1 MKLVFRGAYSAA
13 LIVCLAGG
21 FGAAWAPQPQT
32 VTTNQQAPQP
42 GAIAQVDQT
51 TPQDEAAEGERVMI
65 VGSILPGTPEDAPK
79 PVEVFTREEMK
90 EIGSPSVAE
99 FIRDLSIAYDSDI
112 GGLESSGDGTGETT
126 GYAPANLRGLGD
138 TATLTLLNGRRL
150 STDNGVGADL
160 NTIPSNALAA
170 VEVLR
175 DGASTTYGAGAV
187 GGVINLRTRRDI
199 NAPEITVRSQMYDKS
214 APEWEIE
221 AATGWVGDAGNV
233 MMAILN
239 NAFANTSSSVIIAKV
254 QGNSVDFLMPPLSPL
269 ELTIGFL
276 SGAVTRGILVGIVT
290 FAAIWVM
297 QITPFQVA
305 NLLAVIYYAV
315 VASLFMGAIG
325 LIGGIWADKFD
336 HMAAVQNFV
345 VMPLT
350 MLSGTFYPIS
360 RLGEP
365 FHSISHANPFFHMID
380 GFRYGFTGHGE
391 GNMAFGALYT
401 LALTLALCWA
411 CWALFRSGYKLK
423 A

>member
-1 MKLVFRGAYSAA
+1 MDPPRNADM
-13 LIVCLAGG
+13 
-21 FGAAWAPQPQT
+21 
-32 VTTNQQAPQP
+32 
-42 GAIAQVDQT
+42 DQT
-51 TPQDEAAEGERVMI
+51 LARPPLETAARSLGPRSYGAMNWVGLWTLCLRETRRFWKVGMQTLFAPVVSSLLMLFVFKLAFPQ
-65 VGSILPGTPEDAPK
+65 
-79 PVEVFTREEMK
+79 
-90 EIGSPSVAE
+90 
-99 FIRDLSIAYDSDI
+99 
-112 GGLESSGDGTGETT
+112 TGETS
-126 GYAPANLRGLGD
+126 P
-138 TATLTLLNGRRL
+138 
-150 STDNGVGADL
+150 
-160 NTIPSNALAA
+160 
-170 VEVLR
+170 
-175 DGASTTYGAGAV
+175 
-187 GGVINLRTRRDI
+187 GGVSFETFL
-199 NAPEITVRSQMYDKS
+199 APGI
-214 APEWEIE
+214 
-221 AATGWVGDAGNV
+221 V

-290 FAAIWVM
+290 YVAVWAM
-297 QITPFQVA
+297 QITPFQIA
-305 NLLAVIYYAV
+305 NLFAVVYYSV
-315 VASLFMGAIG
+315 VASLFMGAVG

-380 GFRYGFTGHGE
+380 GFRFGFTGHAE
-391 GNMAFGALYT
+391 GDLLFGSFYT
-401 LALTLALCWA
+401 LVLTAALCVA

>member
-1 MKLVFRGAYSAA
+1 M
-13 LIVCLAGG
+13 
-21 FGAAWAPQPQT
+21 
-32 VTTNQQAPQP
+32 
-42 GAIAQVDQT
+42 DQT
-51 TPQDEAAEGERVMI
+51 LSRPPVEAA
-65 VGSILPGTPEDAPK
+65 
-79 PVEVFTREEMK
+79 
-90 EIGSPSVAE
+90 
-99 FIRDLSIAYDSDI
+99 
-112 GGLESSGDGTGETT
+112 
-126 GYAPANLRGLGD
+126 PALGPRG
-138 TATLTLLNGRRL
+138 
-150 STDNGVGADL
+150 
-160 NTIPSNALAA
+160 
-170 VEVLR
+170 
-175 DGASTTYGAGAV
+175 YGAMNWLGLWTLCLRETRRFWKVGMQTLFAPV
-187 GGVINLRTRRDI
+187 VSSLLMLFVFKLAFNQNGSQSPGGVAFATFL
-199 NAPEITVRSQMYDKS
+199 APGI
-214 APEWEIE
+214 
-221 AATGWVGDAGNV
+221 V

-290 FAAIWVM
+290 CLAIWVM
-297 QITPFQVA
+297 QITPFQIA
-305 NLLAVIYYAV
+305 NLFAVIYYSV

-365 FHSISHANPFFHMID
+365 FQTISHGNPFFHMID
-380 GFRYGFTGHGE
+380 GFRYGFTGHAE
-391 GNMAFGALYT
+391 GDLLLGGLYIFV
-401 LALTLALCWA
+401 LTLALCAA